1 MTTAAKKEQ
10 LMNRKGSKKT
20 AFIYLAPAMVVILI
34 FLYLHSIAKL
44 YEQFI

>member
-20 AFIYLAPAMVVILI
+20 AFIYLAPAMVVILTGTAPG
-34 FLYLHSIAKL
+34 HGTC
-44 YEQFI
+44 QFI